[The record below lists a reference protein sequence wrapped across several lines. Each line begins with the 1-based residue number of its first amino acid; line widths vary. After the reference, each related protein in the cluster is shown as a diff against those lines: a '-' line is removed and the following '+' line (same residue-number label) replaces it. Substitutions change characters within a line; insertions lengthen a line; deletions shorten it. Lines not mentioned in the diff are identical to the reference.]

1 MVQKFYAI
9 KNESVIRKAAIA
21 TMLFSLVIVFAAY
34 FGGAMTHLFYDQP
47 ILVSGKPDFDRL
59 IPDMMVRH
67 LPEGL
72 MALILLLVLS
82 ASMSTLASLVLVSS
96 SAIAIDL
103 YQGHINPNVDRRTTL
118 LLMRVLSGIFII
130 VSFLIARFEFAIII
144 TLMSLSWGVVAGAF
158 MAPYF
163 YGLYWKRTTR
173 AGVWAGMMTGISL
186 AIILFFVLGPA
197 RSPIASS
204 LAMLVPFLVVP
215 LVSLATQGPS
225 RERIEKAFEGISTL
239 PG

>member
-1 MVQKFYAI
+1 
-9 KNESVIRKAAIA
+9 
-21 TMLFSLVIVFAAY
+21 MLVK
-34 FGGAMTHLFYDQP
+34 Q
-47 ILVSGKPDFDRL
+47 
-59 IPDMMVRH
+59 

-103 YQGHINPNVDRRTTL
+103 YQGHFNPSLPKEKTL

-130 VSFLIARFEFAIII
+130 VSFLVARYEIAIII

-163 YGLYWKRTTR
+163 YGLYWKRATT
-173 AGVWAGMMTGISL
+173 AGVWAGMSTGTGL
-186 AIILFFVLGPA
+186 AVVLFFVLGPA
-197 RSPIASS
+197 WSPAASTI
-204 LAMLVPFLVVP
+204 AMLVPFAVVP
-215 LVSLATQGPS
+215 LVSFATRPPS
-225 RERIEKAFEGISTL
+225 SERIGRAFAGLSDGSAPTVVRR
-239 PG
+239 